1 MTKNYFN
8 FVTVSITK
16 TRLLFKLKLL
26 AYMLFLMLAEVKRK
40 EIRKKA
46 YEFVR
51 KTFLKALPHVAT
63 VRKWFSRIGGG
74 PGFSEEALELLQ
86 KHVKVSGPQKELIV
100 ALTVDEMKIK
110 KQFEFDDKTSQFI
123 GYSDIGSGDFY
134 KLPVNLFFSIL
145 RIYELS
151 SSHFIDAYLLP
162 NS

>member
-86 KHVKVSGPQKELIV
+86 KHVKVRSFRTFLWGSAIWTWL
-100 ALTVDEMKIK
+100 
-110 KQFEFDDKTSQFI
+110 KQ
-123 GYSDIGSGDFY
+123 
-134 KLPVNLFFSIL
+134 
-145 RIYELS
+145 
-151 SSHFIDAYLLP
+151 
-162 NS
+162 

>member
-51 KTFLKALPHVAT
+51 KLFSKRSLTLP
-63 VRKWFSRIGGG
+63 
-74 PGFSEEALELLQ
+74 Q
-86 KHVKVSGPQKELIV
+86 
-100 ALTVDEMKIK
+100 
-110 KQFEFDDKTSQFI
+110 
-123 GYSDIGSGDFY
+123 
-134 KLPVNLFFSIL
+134 
-145 RIYELS
+145 
-151 SSHFIDAYLLP
+151 
-162 NS
+162 

>member
-51 KTFLKALPHVAT
+51 KTFLKALPHIAT